1 MRNNVKKMKL
11 KDKKNRKKRIKMQ
24 NMNKVKTLRVEAP
37 NHTDILV
44 SQKKQLSKWPKMNK

>member
-1 MRNNVKKMKL
+1 MRRRWRLMRNNVKKKKL

-37 NHTDILV
+37 NPIDI
-44 SQKKQLSKWPKMNK
+44 